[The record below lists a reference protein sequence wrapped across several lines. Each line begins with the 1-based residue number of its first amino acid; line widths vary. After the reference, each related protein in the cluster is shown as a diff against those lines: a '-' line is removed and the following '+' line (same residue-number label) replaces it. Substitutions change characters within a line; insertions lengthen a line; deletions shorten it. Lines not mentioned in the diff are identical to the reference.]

1 MQGQDT
7 ATIEEAATIASDG
20 APGPVVY
27 RPTVDKILNCGS
39 TSIIGRLKPGVVLK
53 SPRYSWWSCPAV
65 EAHNSVKDIKHS
77 FNVEEQILRILGEH
91 PRIIKYRQSR

>member
-7 ATIEEAATIASDG
+7 ATIEEAATIASGG

-27 RPTVDKILNCGS
+27 RPNVDKILNCGS

-65 EAHNSVKDIKHS
+65 EVHNSVKDIKHS

-91 PRIIKYRQSR
+91 LRIIKYRQSR